1 MTVKEMCAEYGL
13 VFQTV
18 YKKIERHKNKELAGH
33 IIKVKGNSVELDDYA
48 VDFLLPQSVKTR
60 ETQNIIAEVM
70 KQNHE
75 LNFMLTDNDKI
86 IESLN
91 EELKECKTSLEFVKK
106 DRDEKLNIA
115 NDLYEKNKEL
125 TSEIEQKNKETEQLN
140 NQLANCRKQAENL
153 TADISQRDKKIET
166 LTAENAELKSRK
178 GIFRK

>member
-13 VFQTV
+13 VFQTI

-33 IIKVKGNSVELDDYA
+33 IIKVKGNSIELDDYA

-70 KQNHE
+70 EQNRE
-75 LNFMLTDNDKI
+75 INIKLIDKDRI

-91 EELKECKTSLEFVKK
+91 EELKECKQSLEFVKK

-115 NDLYEKNKEL
+115 NGLYKKNEKLISK
-125 TSEIEQKNKETEQLN
+125 IEQKNKETEQLN
-140 NQLANCRKQAENL
+140 NQLADCEKQVENL
-153 TADISQRDKKIET
+153 TADISERDKEIET

-178 GIFRK
+178 SIFRK